1 MYKNCARG
9 TMHQHSSECWAL
21 RQKDRKRLER
31 SERAKLLWLCNI
43 KKEQIV
49 SAQIPS

>member
-9 TMHQHSSECWAL
+9 TMLYSSECWAL
-21 RQKDRKRLER
+21 RLEDKKRLER